1 MRPRSV
7 AAGAAPRRRLR
18 RPDMTRNR
26 AFIALGSNLSEP
38 KAQLAAAFAELSR
51 MPRTRFLARSSLY
64 LSAPISAIAQPD
76 YVNAVALVETGLEP
90 PALLDVLL
98 AIELS
103 RGRVRTAQ
111 NAPRTLDLDILL
123 YNDLVLSEPHLIIP
137 HPRMHERRFVLCPLL
152 EIEPDCEIPGLGRA
166 QDLLP
171 ALSGQML
178 QKMTE

>member
-1 MRPRSV
+1 
-7 AAGAAPRRRLR
+7 
-18 RPDMTRNR
+18 MTRNR
-26 AFIALGSNLSEP
+26 AYIALGSNLSEP
-38 KAQLAAAFAELSR
+38 KAQVAAAFAELSR
-51 MPRTRFLARSSLY
+51 MPRTRLLARSSLY
-64 LSAPISAIAQPD
+64 RSAPISAIAQPD
-76 YVNAVALVETGLEP
+76 YVNAVVLVETGLEP
-90 PALLDVLL
+90 HALLDALL

-123 YNDLVLSEPHLIIP
+123 YNDLVLSGPHLTIP